1 MVRIGNFDLDERAAI
16 VAAIDK
22 DPLIQSKAAAST
34 GADILEIRLDL
45 LGIVTPED
53 AADLLKKL
61 RSHIGLPCIATNR
74 LQSEGGKWEGSEEDR
89 IGLLEEILPFTDA
102 IDVELSADPKLRD
115 RLVKKAGSEG
125 TTVIVSSH
133 DFERTPDKDTIRDIL
148 ERSRQAGADI
158 AKLAVMPNSMQDVL
172 DLLEVTLSEDNVCT
186 IAMGQLGKHTRIVGP
201 CYGSKLTYASVSNAV
216 APGQLKVH
224 ELKKALEM
232 LQ

>member
-1 MVRIGNFDLDERAAI
+1 MVHIGNFDLDKRAAI
-16 VAAIDK
+16 VAAISK
-22 DPLIQSKAAAST
+22 DPLTQSKAAAST
-34 GADILEIRLDL
+34 GADVLEIRLDL
-45 LGIVTPED
+45 LGIDTPET

-61 RSHIGLPCIATNR
+61 RSDTKLPCIATNR
-74 LQSEGGKWEGSEEDR
+74 LQAEGGNWEGSEEDR
-89 IGLLEEILPFTDA
+89 ITLLEEILPFTDA
-102 IDVELSADPKLRD
+102 IDVELSADPELRD
-115 RLVKKAGSEG
+115 RLIKRAKEAG
-125 TTVIVSSH
+125 TTVIISSH
-133 DFERTPDKDTIRDIL
+133 DFERTPDKAVIRDIL
-148 ERSRQAGADI
+148 EKSRQAGADI

-172 DLLEVTLSEDNVCT
+172 ALLEVTLSENNVCT

>member
-1 MVRIGNFDLDERAAI
+1 MVHIGNFDLDKRAAL
-16 VAAIDK
+16 VAAINK
-22 DPLIQSKAAAST
+22 DPFTQSKAAAST
-34 GADILEIRLDL
+34 GADILEIRVDL
-45 LGIVTPED
+45 LGIDTPET
-53 AADLLKKL
+53 AADLLKKI
-61 RSHIGLPCIATNR
+61 RSDTNLPCIATNR
-74 LQSEGGKWEGSEEDR
+74 LQAEGGNWEGSEEDR
-89 IGLLEEILPFTDA
+89 ITLLEEILPFTDA
-102 IDVELSADPKLRD
+102 IDVELSADPELRD
-115 RLVKKAGSEG
+115 RLVKKAKEAG
-125 TTVIVSSH
+125 TTVIISSH
-133 DFERTPDKDTIRDIL
+133 DFESTPEKMAIRDIL

>member
-1 MVRIGNFDLDERAAI
+1 MVHIGNFDLDKRAAL
-16 VAAIDK
+16 VAAINK
-22 DPLIQSKAAAST
+22 DPLTQSKAAAST
-34 GADILEIRLDL
+34 GADILEIRVDL
-45 LGIVTPED
+45 LGIDTPET

-61 RSHIGLPCIATNR
+61 RSDTKLPCIATNR
-74 LQSEGGKWEGSEEDR
+74 LQAEGGNWEGSEEDR
-89 IGLLEEILPFTDA
+89 ITLLEEILPFTDA
-102 IDVELSADPKLRD
+102 IDVELSADPELRD
-115 RLVKKAGSEG
+115 RLIKRAKEAG
-125 TTVIVSSH
+125 TTVIISSH
-133 DFERTPDKDTIRDIL
+133 DFERTPDKAVIMDIL

-172 DLLEVTLSEDNVCT
+172 DLLEVTLSESNVCT

>member
-1 MVRIGNFDLDERAAI
+1 MVRIGNFDLDERAGL
-16 VAAIDK
+16 VAAISK

-45 LGIVTPED
+45 LRIDTPE
-53 AADLLKKL
+53 AASELLKKL
-61 RSHIGLPCIATNR
+61 RSDTNLPCIATNR
-74 LQSEGGKWEGSEEDR
+74 LQKEGGNWEGSEEDR
-89 IGLLEEILPFTDA
+89 IALLEEILPFTDA
-102 IDVELSADPKLRD
+102 IDVELSAEPELRD
-115 RLVKKAGSEG
+115 RLVKKAKEAGK
-125 TTVIVSSH
+125 TVIISSH
-133 DFERTPDKDTIRDIL
+133 DFDRTPEKDVIRNIL

-158 AKLAVMPNSMQDVL
+158 AKLAVMPNSMHDTL
-172 DLLEVTLSEDNVCT
+172 DLLEVTLNEDNVCT
-186 IAMGQLGKHTRIVGP
+186 IAMGHFGKHTRIVGP

>member
-1 MVRIGNFDLDERAAI
+1 MVHIGNFDLDKRAAL
-16 VAAIDK
+16 VAAINK
-22 DPLIQSKAAAST
+22 DPLTQSKAAAST

-45 LGIVTPED
+45 LGIDTPET
-53 AADLLKKL
+53 AANLLKKL
-61 RSHIGLPCIATNR
+61 RSDTKLPCIATNR
-74 LQSEGGKWEGSEEDR
+74 LQAEGGNWDGSEEDR
-89 IGLLEEILPFTDA
+89 ISLLEEILPFTDA
-102 IDVELSADPKLRD
+102 IDVELSADPELRK
-115 RLVKKAGSEG
+115 RLIKRAKEAG
-125 TTVIVSSH
+125 TTVIISSH
-133 DFERTPDKDTIRDIL
+133 DFERTPDKAVIREIL

-172 DLLEVTLSEDNVCT
+172 ELLEVTLSESNVCT

>member
-1 MVRIGNFDLDERAAI
+1 MVRIGNFDLDKRAAL
-16 VAAIDK
+16 VAAIGK
-22 DPLIQSKAAAST
+22 DPLMQSKAAAST

-45 LGIVTPED
+45 LGIDTSET

-61 RSHIGLPCIATNR
+61 RSDTNLPRIATNR
-74 LQSEGGKWEGSEEDR
+74 LQKEGGNWEGSEEDR
-89 IGLLEEILPFTDA
+89 ITLLEDILPFTDA
-102 IDVELSADPKLRD
+102 IDVELNAETELRD
-115 RLVKKAGSEG
+115 RLVKKAKEAGI
-125 TTVIVSSH
+125 TVIISSH
-133 DFERTPDKDTIRDIL
+133 DFESTPDKAVIRDIL